1 MVPELCGRRGLW
13 DWKHGLTGNMKKE
26 DIMGAIGD
34 LYLKGRLSS
43 IWVEDKFC
51 IMDNLG
57 GDAADAAA
65 EHTAA
70 PRLRFPLKV
79 TLTICVFCRQG
90 KVSIRIQQ
98 KDYVLES
105 GVVLVIFGG
114 QILENV
120 ELLEDSKVIIVA
132 IDPEYIMTEIR
143 GPHGRSLRQWLL
155 HNQEPAL
162 VDIAE
167 DEADNYERLCQSLK
181 FIVKNSDSGTA
192 DGILSGF
199 TYIFASLLLKW
210 RSRMASGDNPG
221 NHGAVSDEEPAVY
234 SREREVLDRFRN
246 DIHNFSRK
254 DRTVG
259 FYARRQCISE
269 KHFSRLVRKASGQKP
284 LDLIREYV
292 VLDAKSLLLSG
303 RYSVKEVSE
312 TLGFQ
317 NHSFF
322 TRFFRLS
329 TGKTPG
335 EFMREE

>member
-1 MVPELCGRRGLW
+1 
-13 DWKHGLTGNMKKE
+13 MKKDE
-26 DIMGAIGD
+26 IIETIGMT
-34 LYLKGRLSS
+34 YLKGRLSKVW
-43 IWVEDKFC
+43 IDNKFC
-51 IMDNLG
+51 ILDNLG
-57 GDAADAAA
+57 GDGADVEAG
-65 EHTAA
+65 A
-70 PRLRFPLKV
+70 PDGASRLRFPMKV
-79 TLTICVFCRQG
+79 SLTVCVFCRRG
-90 KVSIRIQQ
+90 RISLRIQQ
-98 KDYVLES
+98 KNYILES
-105 GVVLVIFGG
+105 NGVLVIFGG
-114 QILENV
+114 QILEQVN
-120 ELLEDSKVIIVA
+120 LLEDSEVIIVA

-162 VDIAE
+162 VSIAP
-167 DEADNYERLCQSLK
+167 DEAENYERLCQSLK
-181 FIVKNSDSGTA
+181 FIVRNSDSGTA

-210 RSRMASGDNPG
+210 RSRMNKDEVN
-221 NHGAVSDEEPAVY
+221 AVPDDARLPVDDEPVTY
-234 SREREVLDRFRN
+234 SREREVLMRFQN

-269 KHFSRLVRKASGQKP
+269 KHFSRLVKKASGHKP

-292 VLDAKSLLLSG
+292 ILDAKSLLLSG
-303 RYSVKEVSE
+303 KYSIKEVSE

-322 TRFFRLS
+322 TRFFRIS

>member
-1 MVPELCGRRGLW
+1 
-13 DWKHGLTGNMKKE
+13 
-26 DIMGAIGD
+26 
-34 LYLKGRLSS
+34 
-43 IWVEDKFC
+43 
-51 IMDNLG
+51 MDV
-57 GDAADAAA
+57 AS
-65 EHTAA
+65 
-70 PRLRFPLKV
+70 RLRLPLKV
-79 TLTICVFCRQG
+79 SLTVCVFCRKG
-90 KVSIRIQQ
+90 RILLRIQQ
-98 KDYVLES
+98 KDYLMES
-105 GVVLVIFGG
+105 NGVLVIFGG
-114 QILENV
+114 QILEQISV
-120 ELLEDSKVIIVA
+120 LEDSEVIIVA

-155 HNQEPAL
+155 HNQEPAS
-162 VDIAE
+162 VSIAP
-167 DEADNYERLCQSLK
+167 DEAANYERLCQSLK
-181 FIVKNSDSGTA
+181 FIVRNSDSGTA

-210 RSRMASGDNPG
+210 RSRMLPG
-221 NHGAVSDEEPAVY
+221 CGRQGAGTEVSHAIADEPAIY
-234 SREREVLDRFRN
+234 SREREVLVRFQN

-269 KHFSRLVRKASGQKP
+269 KHFSRLIKKASGSKP

-292 VLDAKSLLLSG
+292 ILDAKSLLLSG
-303 RYSVKEVSE
+303 KYSIKEVSE

-322 TRFFRLS
+322 TRFFRIS

>member
-1 MVPELCGRRGLW
+1 ME
-13 DWKHGLTGNMKKE
+13 KE
-26 DIMGAIGD
+26 NIMDAIGGT
-34 LYLKGRLSS
+34 YLKGRLSKTW
-43 IWVEDKFC
+43 IEDKFC
-51 IMDNLG
+51 IMENLEPQDG
-57 GDAADAAA
+57 APMQNDKQFV
-65 EHTAA
+65 

-79 TLTICVFCRQG
+79 TLTISVFCRQG
-90 KVSIRIQQ
+90 RITIRIQQ
-98 KDYVLES
+98 KDYVLEA
-105 GVVLVIFGG
+105 GGILVIFGG
-114 QILENV
+114 QILENI
-120 ELLEDSKVIIVA
+120 ELLEDTKVIIVA
-132 IDPEYIMTEIR
+132 INSEYIMSEMR

-162 VDIAE
+162 VSIPT
-167 DEADNYERLCQSLK
+167 DEADNYDRLCQSLK
-181 FIVKNSDSGTA
+181 FIVKNSDTNTA

-210 RSRMASGDNPG
+210 RSMMTVNDSEPMLTDAEQE
-221 NHGAVSDEEPAVY
+221 AEPAVY
-234 SREREVLDRFRN
+234 SREREVLTRFQN

-269 KHFSRLVRKASGQKP
+269 KHFSRLVKKASGHKP
-284 LDLIREYV
+284 LELIREYV
-292 VLDAKSLLLSG
+292 LLDAKSLLISG
-303 RYSVKEVSE
+303 KYSIKEVSE

-335 EFMREE
+335 EYMREE